1 MCHAGHDSMIVLEM
15 LTYLDTM
22 ATPRFTAHGRERF
35 QAPSPCILVLFTV
48 LFEMGTPAKSIRQS
62 QWPPHWFCLK
72 TGWRSK
78 PLNRWDNHFTYQTW
92 NREMVYLNVLTFYIQ
107 KWPSHHGTGP
117 HWRHPKNWW
126 SAPEPNPSRASA
138 CDDFRHIYRRWLI
151 LNFQKQNNMQCN
163 TVCNMCRI
171 PTQYPRAMHKSKS
184 KRWALRPKGGTSNW
198 AASKCQKKSSRSRL
212 RTSHSEWRGPPAV
225 ASLGLG
231 HVCFVSVVL
240 AHVGR

>member
-35 QAPSPCILVLFTV
+35 QAPSPCTLVLFTV

-92 NREMVYLNVLTFYIQ
+92 NREMVYLNVLTCYIQ

-138 CDDFRHIYRRWLI
+138 WDDFRHIYRRWLI

-163 TVCNMCRI
+163 TVCNKCGSLHNIRAPCTNQNQSAGHSGRKVAH
-171 PTQYPRAMHKSKS
+171 PTGQPPNA
-184 KRWALRPKGGTSNW
+184 
-198 AASKCQKKSSRSRL
+198 KKIIKKP
-212 RTSHSEWRGPPAV
+212 SEN
-225 ASLGLG
+225 
-231 HVCFVSVVL
+231 
-240 AHVGR
+240 